1 MCEYDK
7 GIKKIIIMKK
17 NNTIINRLRK
27 SIIPI
32 ASSFMTMLVVGAC
45 SSDFLDVIP
54 DNVATIDNAFKLRN
68 EAEKYLFT
76 CYSYLPKDG
85 SVYHNPG
92 FLGGDEMWIPYKTSI
107 NSDVFEIARGSQRKA
122 NSYFNVWDGY
132 YSGGGPGDNYRL
144 FTGIRNCNIFLE
156 NVTDE
161 SKVPDLTA
169 TERQR
174 WIGEVE
180 FLKAYYHFYLLRMYG
195 PIPLMKT
202 NIPIDAPEDQINVRR
217 QPVDECVSYISDLLD
232 KATAKL
238 PEDNALV
245 PTTEAGRITK
255 TIALS
260 VKAKLLLM
268 AASPLFNGNNDYSAL
283 VNKDGTHLFNATYDA
298 NKWKLAA
305 DAALA
310 AIQSAEANGKSLYVF
325 PQSPF
330 TLSAGTMTQM
340 SIRQAVCE
348 RWNSEIIWGNS
359 NSQTSDIQRLAM
371 PPLDPA
377 HNHNDARKI
386 LSPPLKMARMFYT
399 KNGVPINEDKTLN
412 FSSDT
417 QLRVATNAERF
428 NVKEGFVTARI
439 NFDREPRFYADLSF
453 DGGVWY
459 KYDSPSKSDDATVWG
474 LKGKF
479 GDPAGASHSFH
490 MNVTG
495 YFVKKLVDWNQITYT
510 TGGSSYKAYAWP
522 EIRLADLYLMYAEAL
537 NESEGPSSTVFK
549 YLDRI
554 RTRAGLAGVE
564 DSWAN
569 FSSIPTKP
577 STQAGLREIIQRERL
592 IELAFEGH
600 RFWDLRRWKLA
611 TQNLNAPITG
621 WNVKGTDQTSYYQE
635 VTVSQQQ
642 FVAPR
647 DYFWPIPESAMIQNP
662 NLVQNIGW

>member
-1 MCEYDK
+1 
-7 GIKKIIIMKK
+7 MKE

-32 ASSFMTMLVVGAC
+32 ASSFITLFAVGAC

-85 SVYHNPG
+85 SIYHNPG
-92 FLGGDEMWIPYKTSI
+92 FLGGDEIWIPYKTSI
-107 NSDVFEIARGSQRKA
+107 TSDVFEIARGSQRRA
-122 NSYFNVWDGY
+122 NPYFNVWDGN

-144 FTGIRNCNIFLE
+144 FTGIRHCNIFLE

-161 SKVPDLTA
+161 SKVPDLNA
-169 TERQR
+169 AERQR

-202 NIPIDAPEDQINVRR
+202 NIPIDAPENQINVKR
-217 QPVDECVSYISDLLD
+217 QPVDECVSYIADLLD
-232 KATAKL
+232 TATAKL

-268 AASPLFNGNNDYSAL
+268 AASPLFNGNNDYATL
-283 VNKDGTHLFNATYDA
+283 VNKDGTPLFNATYDA

-359 NSQTSDIQRLAM
+359 NSQTSDIQKLAM

-386 LSPPLKMARMFYT
+386 LSPPLKLARMFYS
-399 KNGVPINEDKTLN
+399 KNGVPINEDKTLD
-412 FSSDT
+412 FSNDT
-417 QLRVATNAERF
+417 KLRVATNAERF
-428 NVKEGFVTARI
+428 NIKEGFVTARI

-459 KYDSPSKSDDATVWG
+459 KYDSPSKSDDGTVWG

-495 YFVKKLVDWNQITYT
+495 YFIKKLVDWNQITYT
-510 TGGSSYKAYAWP
+510 TGGSFYKGYAWP

-537 NESEGPSSTVFK
+537 NESEGPSATVYQ

-554 RTRAGLAGVE
+554 RTRAGLAGVVE
-564 DSWAN
+564 SWTN
-569 FSSIPTKP
+569 FSSNPSKPT
-577 STQAGLREIIQRERL
+577 TQTGLRDIIQRERL

-600 RFWDLRRWKLA
+600 RFWDLKRWKLA

-621 WNVKGTDQTSYYQE
+621 WNIKGTDQTSYYQE

-642 FVAPR
+642 FIGPR

-662 NLVQNIGW
+662 NLVQNLGW